1 MSVHE
6 PSELPE
12 HHMLLVEDSPAD
24 AELTLIAIRQARPEV
39 MVHVVGSA
47 DEALDFLRSKGEYHD
62 APRPDLIL
70 LDLNLPGR
78 DGTEVSSIIK
88 DDEDLMS
95 IPVIIFSN
103 SNAKNDVRCAYQ
115 SRANAYLV
123 KPMEYTDIR
132 DAMAVL
138 LDFWLRWA
146 CLSTTTS
153 ASQHA

>member
-1 MSVHE
+1 MMWR
-6 PSELPE
+6 ELRAE
-12 HHMLLVEDSPAD
+12 RTRILLVEDNPID
-24 AELTLIAIRQARPEV
+24 ARVALQALDGLTRPHEV
-39 MVHVVGSA
+39 EHVTDGS
-47 DEALDFLRSKGEYHD
+47 EALPALDRATAAGRTH
-62 APRPDLIL
+62 DLIL

-103 SNAKNDVRCAYQ
+103 SNAKNDVRSAYQ

-138 LDFWLRWA
+138 LDFWLHWA
-146 CLSTTTS
+146 HLPTTTS
-153 ASQHA
+153 ASQHV

>member
-1 MSVHE
+1 MSIHE
-6 PSELPE
+6 PSEAAE
-12 HHMLLVEDSPAD
+12 HHILLVEDSPAD
-24 AELTLIAIRQARPEV
+24 AELTLIAIAQARPEV
-39 MVHVVGSA
+39 LVHVVGSA
-47 DEALDFLRSKGEYHD
+47 DEALDFLQRQGMFAD

-78 DGTEVSSIIK
+78 DGIEVSSIIK

-103 SNAKNDVRCAYQ
+103 SNAKNDVRSAYQ

-138 LDFWLRWA
+138 LDFWLHWA
-146 CLSTTTS
+146 HLPTTTS
-153 ASQHA
+153 ASQHV

>member
-6 PSELPE
+6 SSEPSEQ
-12 HHMLLVEDSPAD
+12 HILLVEDSEAD
-24 AELTLIAIRQARPEV
+24 AELTSIAIRQARPEV
-39 MVHVVGSA
+39 MVHVVPSG
-47 DEALDFLRSKGEYHD
+47 DEALDFLRRQGSYGD

-103 SNAKNDVRCAYQ
+103 SNAKNDVRTSYR

-138 LDFWLRWA
+138 LDFWLHWA
-146 CLSTTTS
+146 CLPTMTS

>member
-6 PSELPE
+6 PSEPSE
-12 HHMLLVEDSPAD
+12 HHILLVEDSPAD
-24 AELTLIAIRQARPEV
+24 AELTLIAIDQARPEV
-39 MVHVVGSA
+39 TVHVVGSA
-47 DEALDFLRSKGEYHD
+47 DEALDFLRHRGASAD

-88 DDEDLMS
+88 DDEDLMA

-103 SNAKNDVRCAYQ
+103 SNAKYDIRSAYQ

-146 CLSTTTS
+146 CLSTATP